1 VPATPRGGRV
11 HEFSD
16 SSDAPQRA
24 KPWPVLRR
32 IALLLSF
39 WLFIGFAFGTVLL
52 LFPVRWWVNLSR
64 ASGWAHSTESIGV
77 AVIILALVLVSFALA
92 YRAMLAFVRTD
103 RPLVRA
109 GLVLIT
115 MGAAGMAY
123 GLWVTPSLMKGS
135 MAAEQTAGAHFTFG
149 PFPDA
154 ARLATLKAEGYT
166 GVISLLHPAVV
177 PFEPQL
183 IAQERKEATAAGIKL
198 IHLPMLPWVS
208 ENTDSLD
215 KLRAIAVANQGRY
228 YIHCYLGADRVNVAR
243 RIIEQASAAGVVIE
257 GAGAATRRT
266 LEGMLRVG
274 FERGPIFRLEQGL
287 YLIPY
292 PTDGEFLSY
301 ILNGEVKNVV
311 ALLDSR
317 NAEEKTRIDYERK
330 LLESHSLPFHL
341 VEVSDVRYGGRRIL
355 EAVAMA
361 QKLERPTVIHSFFT
375 PGPRTAS
382 VAEAVL
388 IAQRT
393 GLPPLAPSMWRGA
406 MINGQ
411 PELIAPHIASGPAPT
426 AMEFSEVLYA
436 RGVRTA
442 IYVGDAGAGERP
454 ETVVAEQAGITLR
467 TVAAAAVLELVASG
481 GPYYLY
487 GPGAGPAQTAILKR
501 YAGLMAPAKPL
512 AGTASP
518 SP

>member
-1 VPATPRGGRV
+1 MQEPTK
-11 HEFSD
+11 SD
-16 SSDAPQRA
+16 DALPRA
-24 KPWPVLRR
+24 KPWSMFRR

-39 WLFIGFAFGTVLL
+39 WLFIGFAMGTVLL
-52 LFPVRWWVNLSR
+52 LFPVRWWANLSR
-64 ASGWAHSTESIGV
+64 ANGWEHSTESIGV
-77 AVIILALVLVSFALA
+77 AVIILTLVLLSFALA
-92 YRAMLAFVRTD
+92 YRAMLAFVRSD

-109 GLVLIT
+109 GLVLVT
-115 MGAAGMAY
+115 MGTAGMAY

-183 IAQERKEATAAGIKL
+183 IAKERKEASAAGIEL

-208 ENTDSLD
+208 ENTESLD

-266 LEGMLRVG
+266 LEGKLREG
-274 FERGPIFRLEQGL
+274 FERGPIFRLEEGL
-287 YLIPY
+287 YLTPY

-301 ILNGEVKNVV
+301 ILSGEVKNVV

-317 NAEEKTRIDYERK
+317 NAEEKVRIDYERK
-330 LLESHSLPFHL
+330 LLASHSLPFHL
-341 VEVSDVRYGGRRIL
+341 VEVSDLRYGGRRIL
-355 EAVAMA
+355 DALEMA
-361 QKLERPTVIHSFFT
+361 RKLERPTVIHSFFT

-406 MINGQ
+406 MINGK
-411 PELIAPHIASGPAPT
+411 PKLVAPHIATGPAPT
-426 AMEFSEVLYA
+426 AAEFSEVLYA
-436 RGVRTA
+436 RGIRTA
-442 IYVGDAGAGERP
+442 LYVDDSGAGEHP
-454 ETVVAEQAGITLR
+454 EAAMAEQAGIALR

-487 GPGAGPAQTAILKR
+487 GPGAGSVQAAIGER
-501 YAGLMAPAKPL
+501 YAELMAPAKPV
-512 AGTASP
+512 AGTASL